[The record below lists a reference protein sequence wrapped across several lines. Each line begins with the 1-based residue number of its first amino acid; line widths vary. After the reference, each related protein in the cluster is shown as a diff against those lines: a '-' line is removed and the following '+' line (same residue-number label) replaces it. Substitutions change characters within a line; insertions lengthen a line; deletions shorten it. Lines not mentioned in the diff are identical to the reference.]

1 MKKYFITGLV
11 ILLPLALTLTILIFM
26 FNLLTQPF
34 VGLVKTLFIRFH
46 LFETGFLFF
55 TADQIQQVISQI
67 IILILLF
74 FFTVTLGLVGRWF
87 FFHYLIKFSD
97 YLFHRIPFIRAVY
110 KTCQD
115 VINTIFTTDTK
126 AFKQVVMVPF
136 PNTETRSIGLVTRES
151 IPNFENGEKT
161 DLVAVFV
168 PTTPNP
174 TSGFLLLYKEEEL
187 VHLNMSV
194 ENALKYII
202 SCGVITTP
210 FNQISQEDLRK
221 LKELNEEVL

>member
-1 MKKYFITGLV
+1 
-11 ILLPLALTLTILIFM
+11 
-26 FNLLTQPF
+26 
-34 VGLVKTLFIRFH
+34 
-46 LFETGFLFF
+46 
-55 TADQIQQVISQI
+55 
-67 IILILLF
+67 
-74 FFTVTLGLVGRWF
+74 VGRWF